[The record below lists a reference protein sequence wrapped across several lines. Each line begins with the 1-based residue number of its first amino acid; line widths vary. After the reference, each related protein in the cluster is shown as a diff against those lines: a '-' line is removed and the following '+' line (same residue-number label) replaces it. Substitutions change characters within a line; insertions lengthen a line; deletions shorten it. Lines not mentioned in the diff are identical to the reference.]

1 MHKSALFIILTISS
15 IIFTLGSMPEPRNPP
30 LGNTGAPGESA
41 CMLSGCHSGGT
52 YNGSVSLMGLPD
64 TVEADKTYDFSLVNQ
79 SNAVRSGFQLTALDT
94 SLNSAGT
101 LIKTT
106 GVNIAKNQGNGR
118 SYARQEFAI
127 NFANGQASWNLQWKA
142 PNSISGDEIIFYFAS
157 MCANG
162 DGDKGKDNSLKNS
175 KRVFFKLPV
184 STKDHKN
191 VSPNLRLYYSANQLF
206 IKDKPQ
212 QNLDHL
218 AISTLNGIQV
228 YKLKSTS
235 SNVIALPDGLSGVY
249 IVNYS
254 LGKTSYSE
262 KIWIP

>member
-1 MHKSALFIILTISS
+1 M
-15 IIFTLGSMPEPRNPP
+15 IFTLGSMPEPRNPP
-30 LGNTGAPGESA
+30 VANTGAPGESS
-41 CMLSGCHSGGT
+41 CMLSGCHSGGS
-52 YNGSVSLMGLPD
+52 YNGSVSLVGLPD
-64 TVEADKTYDFSLVNQ
+64 TVEANKIYDFSLVNQ
-79 SNAVRSGFQLTALDT
+79 SNAVRSGFQLTALDS
-94 SLNSAGT
+94 SLNFAGT

-142 PNSISGDEIIFYFAS
+142 PNSISGEEIIFYFTS

-162 DGDKGKDNSLKNS
+162 DGDKGKDNSLKDS

-184 STKDHKN
+184 STKDLKHDSQIPK
-191 VSPNLRLYYSANQLF
+191 LYYSANQLF
-206 IKDKPQ
+206 FNDNPK
-212 QNLDHL
+212 QNIDNLSL
-218 AISTLNGIQV
+218 STLNGIQV
-228 YKLKSTS
+228 YKLKSSS

-249 IVNYS
+249 IVNYTLS
-254 LGKTSYSE
+254 NNSYSQ